1 MAATRLT
8 FDILLPNL
16 WSVNELRVARDLLA
30 GPGCRTKVHRSS
42 RRSSHGAAGLVQHLK
57 SKIDST

>member
-30 GPGCRTKVHRSS
+30 GPGCRTKPPARFLGLL
-42 RRSSHGAAGLVQHLK
+42 RAAAE
-57 SKIDST
+57 SA